1 MKWKSEFSS
10 KAHCSCLAIS
20 KKLACRVR
28 ASRISFMS
36 FLSVVSVAKLATV
49 VCLFR
54 GLGLKLTWLLF
65 INKTPLSSE
74 SPSPSLLRLRFH
86 QGHVFLQYYPYVHF
100 IAECLRADILHVQS
114 RAIFEPDAFCTPYAV
129 RAGDHY
135 LCRCQRSD
143 RSDELLHQPANGCAG
158 PLTRSG
164 LGTFHPEH
172 ERLFS

>member
-1 MKWKSEFSS
+1 MLMTSKIRIKTLILLREKTYQRKLKWKSEFSS

-114 RAIFEPDAFCTPYAV
+114 RAIFEPDAFCTAYAV
-129 RAGDHY
+129 RAG
-135 LCRCQRSD
+135 
-143 RSDELLHQPANGCAG
+143 G
-158 PLTRSG
+158 PLPVSM
-164 LGTFHPEH
+164 PKKW
-172 ERLFS
+172 S